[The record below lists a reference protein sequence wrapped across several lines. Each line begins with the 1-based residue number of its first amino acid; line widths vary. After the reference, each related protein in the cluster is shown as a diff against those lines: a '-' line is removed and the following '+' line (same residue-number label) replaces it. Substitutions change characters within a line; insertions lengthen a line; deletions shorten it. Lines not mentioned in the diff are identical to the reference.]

1 MSSDGLWDRR
11 GSGTRRVTFGTPQGR
26 EAVGEERPA
35 GGDFSRFSAEAV
47 ASGGTWG
54 AVAQCSQASRA
65 DRSAWLRVS
74 NGSSHA
80 PAHARENG
88 ASVFSVS
95 GAQMK
100 TRVENAVG
108 VPHPLGLF

>member
-1 MSSDGLWDRR
+1 MSSDGLWDRL

-26 EAVGEERPA
+26 KAVGEERPA
-35 GGDFSRFSAEAV
+35 GGDLCFSAEAV

-54 AVAQCSQASRA
+54 GVARCSQASCA
-65 DRSAWLRVS
+65 DGLAWLHVS
-74 NGSSHA
+74 NGTSCA
-80 PAHARENG
+80 PSHARENG

-95 GAQMK
+95 GAQMR
-100 TRVENAVG
+100 TRVEKAVG